1 MTLIA
6 EQQQMVH
13 KFAPSKYQLDFFN
26 VITTQQVNIVL
37 SATAG
42 SGKTKSIV
50 EACKYIP
57 YGKRALFCAF
67 NKHSVTDLKTKLP
80 ATVDCSTLHSI
91 GLKSLFNHYPPDSVK
106 IKKEKQLDFIMPF
119 FEQEKKVKEKWS
131 KTFETDHLLSL
142 IRATMTPLSEEN
154 VVLMA
159 ENYNLYPENQIIRAA
174 ITACVK
180 LREYNNDG
188 DRYSMVV
195 DFQDMIELCVRN
207 KEIKMPQYDFVF
219 VDECQDCSALDQL
232 FIERLIK
239 RPRGR
244 LIAVGDRR
252 QAIYGFRGADVNSF
266 DYFERRENTIKLPL
280 SISYRC
286 GKSIVSN
293 AKKVYE
299 EIEEWSENEEG
310 IVRQG
315 KLEEVQ
321 DGDMVLS
328 RNLRP
333 LVTAFFMLLEQGKKG
348 TILGKELEKGLLKV
362 LSGID
367 NENTINE
374 LQIYLDQLLKSK
386 LEQLKNY
393 TNPVKHPKYTV
404 LEEKVRVVQIIAE
417 KCENVGEV
425 ENMIERIFHDD
436 SIAPIKLMTIHKS
449 KGMESDTVFV
459 IERFEGKNLIPN
471 QHAVTKDQL
480 VQEQNLK
487 FVSYTRAKKQLVL
500 VEL

>member
-1 MTLIA
+1 
-6 EQQQMVH
+6 
-13 KFAPSKYQLDFFN
+13 
-26 VITTQQVNIVL
+26 
-37 SATAG
+37 
-42 SGKTKSIV
+42 
-50 EACKYIP
+50 
-57 YGKRALFCAF
+57 
-67 NKHSVTDLKTKLP
+67 
-80 ATVDCSTLHSI
+80 
-91 GLKSLFNHYPPDSVK
+91 
-106 IKKEKQLDFIMPF
+106 
-119 FEQEKKVKEKWS
+119 
-131 KTFETDHLLSL
+131 
-142 IRATMTPLSEEN
+142 MTPLSEEN

-159 ENYNLYPENQIIRAA
+159 ENYNLYPENQIVRAA
-174 ITACVK
+174 ITACVR

-188 DRYSMVV
+188 DRYSMIV
-195 DFQDMIELCVRN
+195 DYQDMIELCVRN

-266 DYFERRENTIKLPL
+266 DYFEKRENTIKLPL

-286 GKSIVSN
+286 GKNIVSN

-299 EIEEWSENEEG
+299 EIEEWSDSEEG
-310 IVRQG
+310 IVRKG
-315 KLEEVQ
+315 KLDEVQ

-333 LVTAFFMLLEQGKKG
+333 LITAFFMLLEQGKKG

-362 LSGID
+362 LSGVD

-374 LQIYLDQLLKSK
+374 LQIYLDGLLKSK

-417 KCENVGEV
+417 KCENV
-425 ENMIERIFHDD
+425 
-436 SIAPIKLMTIHKS
+436 
-449 KGMESDTVFV
+449 
-459 IERFEGKNLIPN
+459 
-471 QHAVTKDQL
+471 
-480 VQEQNLK
+480 
-487 FVSYTRAKKQLVL
+487 VS
-500 VEL
+500 